1 MESKSITYFLQDFQ
15 WCSPIASACYTTVA
29 KDFLGLDCGVSCTGL
44 YTDVA
49 FTEDKILNLKTDL
62 VTTST
67 SRWKEKRLKVE
78 QASNG
83 KERQRLLSL
92 LQKYTDYKEN
102 FNKQIKFN
110 SSLASLSEY
119 V

>member
-1 MESKSITYFLQDFQ
+1 MMVVIVMMVMMMVASKT
-15 WCSPIASACYTTVA
+15 
-29 KDFLGLDCGVSCTGL
+29 CTGL
-44 YTDVA
+44 YADVD
-49 FTEDKILNLKTDL
+49 FTEDKILNLQTDL

-83 KERQRLLSL
+83 KERQRLLNL
-92 LQKYTDYKEN
+92 LKKYSDYKDN
-102 FNKQIKFN
+102 FVKQIKFN